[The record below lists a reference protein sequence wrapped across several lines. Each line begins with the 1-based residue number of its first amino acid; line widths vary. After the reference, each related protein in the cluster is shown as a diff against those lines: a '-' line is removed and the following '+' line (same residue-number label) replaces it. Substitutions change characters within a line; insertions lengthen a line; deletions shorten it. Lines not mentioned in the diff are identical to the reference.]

1 MMYHY
6 ASEKYVC
13 FPRYIVLVFW
23 VQHLS
28 ITISTQQSILK
39 TNCYIFE
46 KQLFFFFFGTI
57 FTIKSQK
64 LLRNKH
70 VIVL

>member
-46 KQLFFFFFGTI
+46 KQLFFFGYYLDYKI
-57 FTIKSQK
+57 SEI

-70 VIVL
+70 VTVL